1 MRILFICA
9 GGYVYGKELLT
20 LSLMKELRAHN
31 HEVYCV
37 NSSWNNGEFGRLI
50 NEAEIPAKELPL
62 GFISKTLSWSAIRM
76 TLDQL
81 QRVPSLWWNYR
92 KLLRAFKPQVVVHSN
107 FHHLILLWPLLSGT
121 TNVFHVHD
129 SFQPTRF
136 YRVVLKL
143 LEMRLRLFIGVSK
156 FVAQS
161 LVDLGM
167 PRTKVA
173 HVLNGIAEVHPSDKS
188 KPLAAGRHDPLRIGI
203 IGQVGQ
209 WKGHDLLVDALQ
221 LLKSRGDRF
230 VCRIFGD
237 GDPIYSAALKDKIS
251 GSGLSYEMEWKG
263 FVIDKNSIYSSID
276 LCVVPSRALEPF
288 GMVAAE
294 ASLHGIPVIATRRG
308 GLPEV
313 IVDQETGY
321 LVDASAEQLAEK
333 LELLMRS
340 ENLRTTMGNAAREHA
355 LKNLTSRRMVQQFEE
370 LLTPLI

>member
-1 MRILFICA
+1 
-9 GGYVYGKELLT
+9 
-20 LSLMKELRAHN
+20 MKELRAHN

-173 HVLNGIAEVHPSDKS
+173 HVLNGIAEVHPSDKL

-237 GDPIYSAALKDKIS
+237 GDPIYSAALKDKII